1 MGRISHIHVAVDA
14 VVFGYQ
20 PETGISLLLI
30 KRLYPPFDGQWALP
44 GGFVDQ
50 DESLEAAVNRELAEE
65 TGVSINYLEQ
75 LYTFGTPMRDPRRRV
90 ISVAYFALVRPE
102 AFQLHAQT
110 DASDAQWFHL
120 DHLPPL
126 AFDHQQIIDTAI
138 DRLKSKVTY
147 EPIGFELLEEQFTF
161 AELQKLYE
169 TLLNREIDRGNF
181 QKKIKS
187 LDILEELPDLRKPS
201 GSGRPARVF
210 RFHEE
215 KYFALKERG
224 ELFEVWVGKGK

>member
-20 PETGISLLLI
+20 ADVGISLLLI
-30 KRLYPPFDGQWALP
+30 KRRYPPFEGQWALP
-44 GGFVDQ
+44 GGFVEEG
-50 DESLEAAVNRELAEE
+50 ESLEAAVHRELTEE
-65 TGVSINYLEQ
+65 TGISINYLEQ
-75 LYTFGTPMRDPRRRV
+75 LYTFGQPERDPRRRV
-90 ISVAYFALVRPE
+90 VSVAYFALVRPE
-102 AFQLHAQT
+102 AFELYAQT
-110 DASDAQWFHL
+110 DATDAQWYLL
-120 DHLPPL
+120 DDLPEM
-126 AFDHQQIIDTAI
+126 AFDHDKIIEKAI
-138 DRLKSKVTY
+138 ERLKAKVTY

-187 LDILEELPDLRKPS
+187 LDILEELPDLRKPV

-215 KYFALKERG
+215 KYFALKGRG